1 MGKNIFFA
9 VLISLFFINAHSQ
22 TRNRFA
28 KEQTW
33 ELGGSVGFS
42 SMAEVHNGNS
52 STALTNISFHPYAG
66 YFFLDGFEVGLIPG
80 IDYYSQGSFDYTTF
94 VIYLEPAYNFNTNS
108 IAYPYIQGGIGYNS
122 ISGKSI
128 TTVSG
133 FAWDLEAGV
142 KLNLF
147 GNSLL
152 KFSFEYNEK
161 TQNPENYNGKRNG
174 FNTFNFVVG
183 FNVFFQ

>member
-1 MGKNIFFA
+1 MGKNIFFV

-22 TRNRFA
+22 TKNRFA

-42 SMAEVHNGNS
+42 SITEVYNGNTH
-52 STALTNISFHPYAG
+52 TAITNISLHPYIG
-66 YFFLDGFEVGLIPG
+66 YFFMDGFEVGLIPG
-80 IDYYSQGSFDYTTF
+80 MDYYSQSSFNYTTF

-122 ISGKSI
+122 ISGGGIRS
-128 TTVSG
+128 VSG
-133 FAWDLEAGV
+133 FAWDIEGGV

-152 KFSFEYNEK
+152 KFSFDYNQK
-161 TQNPENYNGKRNG
+161 TQNPENYDGLRNG
-174 FNTFNFVVG
+174 LNTFNFVVG
-183 FNVFFQ
+183 FNVFF